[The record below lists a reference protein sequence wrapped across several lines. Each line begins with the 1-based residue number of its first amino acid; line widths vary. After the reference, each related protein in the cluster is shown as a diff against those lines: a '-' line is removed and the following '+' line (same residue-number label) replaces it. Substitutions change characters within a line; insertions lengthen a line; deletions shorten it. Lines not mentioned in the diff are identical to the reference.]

1 MAEQK
6 RLLLSI
12 DEVAEMLDVPKA
24 TLYSWRLT
32 GTGPR
37 SVQLPNRRVKYR
49 VKDVED
55 WLTSLID
62 DERRRI

>member
-32 GTGPR
+32 GKGPR
-37 SVQLPNRRVKYR
+37 SVLLPNRRVKYR
-49 VKDVED
+49 LRDIES
-55 WLTSLID
+55 WLQGLEEQ
-62 DERRRI
+62 ERY